1 MNDVI
6 AAASSSSS
14 TPNAISQ
21 DPESCIDNPTKS
33 TSVNGLA
40 PNHPPQNTKIT
51 KAVEATSDDNISI
64 NTSSTTPTC
73 VTSIASIVSPIV
85 IPSFKVGMGS
95 LNKQGLSKED
105 GMQQISTNSSQGIIK
120 TSQSMI
126 LRSYYFY
133 DIKKVQYQI
142 EGSKLF

>member
-21 DPESCIDNPTKS
+21 DPENCIDNPNQS
-33 TSVNGLA
+33 TSVNGLV
-40 PNHPPQNTKIT
+40 PNQTPQNTKII

-73 VTSIASIVSPIV
+73 VNSIASIVSPIV
-85 IPSFKVGMGS
+85 LPSFKVGMGR
-95 LNKQGLSKED
+95 LNNQGLSKED
-105 GMQQISTNSSQGIIK
+105 GIQQISTNSSQGIIE
-120 TSQSMI
+120 TSQSMT
-126 LRSYYFY
+126 LLSYQNTFM
-133 DIKKVQYQI
+133 I
-142 EGSKLF
+142 S

>member
-14 TPNAISQ
+14 TPNPISQ
-21 DPESCIDNPTKS
+21 DPENCVDNPTQS
-33 TSVNGLA
+33 PSLNGLA
-40 PNHPPQNTKIT
+40 SNHPQQNNKIA
-51 KAVEATSDDNISI
+51 KVVEATSDDNISI

-95 LNKQGLSKED
+95 LNKHGLSKED

-120 TSQSMI
+120 ISQSMI
-126 LRSYYFY
+126 LLSYYY
-133 DIKKVQYQI
+133 IKK
-142 EGSKLF
+142 

>member
-14 TPNAISQ
+14 TANAISQ
-21 DPESCIDNPTKS
+21 DPEKCIDNPTHS

-40 PNHPPQNTKIT
+40 PNQPRQNTKT
-51 KAVEATSDDNISI
+51 TEGVEATSDDNISI
-64 NTSSTTPTC
+64 NTSSATPTC

-85 IPSFKVGMGS
+85 IPSFKVGMGN

-105 GMQQISTNSSQGIIK
+105 GIRQISTNASQGIIQ
-120 TSQSMI
+120 TIHLI
-126 LRSYYFY
+126 LLLSYQNVFANAK
-133 DIKKVQYQI
+133 IHI
-142 EGSKLF
+142 EN

>member
-21 DPESCIDNPTKS
+21 DPESCIDNPTQS

-40 PNHPPQNTKIT
+40 PNHPPQNTKIA

-64 NTSSTTPTC
+64 NTSSATPTC

-105 GMQQISTNSSQGIIK
+105 GMQQISTNSSQGIIE

-126 LRSYYFY
+126 LIS
-133 DIKKVQYQI
+133 
-142 EGSKLF
+142 